1 MTRTIYI
8 LPPEV
13 CKIWLRVLE
22 DVCWLLLLVELWLLL
37 SSWLK
42 PLVDMVFVLSS
53 VFIISDW
60 VILSW
65 LSSFISVVKWCFESF
80 FSRTFVSNVKN
91 DVLVVDDDGICT
103 LLFVVSSKPAL
114 CIGLNVFRKVFPTV
128 NWLSGWSLD
137 ASGFGGV
144 VNICDVLR
152 RYKCDDGDAV
162 LARDSVKGV
171 VDVVLFSSTDL
182 FCRSSSKSCELE
194 STSAKEKKKPF
205 VWFF

>member
-1 MTRTIYI
+1 M
-8 LPPEV
+8 
-13 CKIWLRVLE
+13 
-22 DVCWLLLLVELWLLL
+22 
-37 SSWLK
+37 
-42 PLVDMVFVLSS
+42 
-53 VFIISDW
+53 
-60 VILSW
+60 
-65 LSSFISVVKWCFESF
+65 
-80 FSRTFVSNVKN
+80 
-91 DVLVVDDDGICT
+91 
-103 LLFVVSSKPAL
+103 
-114 CIGLNVFRKVFPTV
+114 
-128 NWLSGWSLD
+128 D

-205 VWFF
+205 V